1 MKINKTQVI
10 RHIIQ
15 LISFILY
22 PGLFIITWNSFGT
35 IYKAIITGNITL
47 NIMLSP
53 LLVLLAIIPITVIWG
68 RFFCSYVCA
77 FGSMQELINK
87 LGDLLHIK
95 KIKIDYEN
103 DKYLKY
109 IKYVIIILSVIL
121 WTIDVNISAFSPW
134 NSFGILTS
142 LSNYSSLISVGG
154 LVLLVIMILSLF
166 IDRFFCRYLCPLG
179 GIFSLISIPRLFKIK
194 KNDKCIGC
202 NKCNRVC
209 PMNIDVNDKTNNILK
224 TGECI
229 DCFNCIK
236 DCPKKA
242 LYTSTD
248 EAING
253 TAASLA
259 ILGLTFV
266 GNVIT
271 ENTDVQSV
279 YEEKTTQG
287 SYKDGT
293 YTGIANG
300 YKGEV
305 QVSVVVKNGNITS
318 ITVESYRDDSQFF
331 NKAKSTIIDEIIS
344 SQSTNVKTV
353 SGATY
358 SSRGIINAVANALSN
373 TSTTNEIETT
383 VENEEK
389 NNNSNNTNENNN
401 NTSESNNN
409 STINNSS
416 LDFENL
422 KDGTYSGTGKGR
434 NGNIE
439 VSVTVEN
446 SKVTDITI
454 ISSQED
460 AQYFSRAKSGIISSV
475 INKQSL
481 NVSTISGATMSS
493 NGILEAIANALD
505 IEFTNNNSSINNHD
519 HNHRH

>member
-1 MKINKTQVI
+1 MKINKTQII

-47 NIMLSP
+47 NVILSP

-109 IKYVIIILSVIL
+109 IKCFIIIISIFL
-121 WTIDVNISAFSPW
+121 WTIDANITSYSPW

-154 LVLLVIMILSLF
+154 LVLLIIMILSLF

-179 GIFSLISIPRLFKIK
+179 GVFSLISTPRLFKIK

-202 NKCNRVC
+202 NKCSKVC
-209 PMNIDVNDKTNNILK
+209 PMNIDVNNKTNSILK

-229 DCFNCIK
+229 DCFKCIK

-242 LYTSTD
+242 LYTSTN

-253 TAASLA
+253 TVASLA
-259 ILGLTFV
+259 ILGLTYV

-271 ENTDVQSV
+271 ENTDVKSV
-279 YEEKTTQG
+279 YEGKTIQG
-287 SYKDGT
+287 NYKDGT
-293 YTGIANG
+293 YTGTANG
-300 YKGEV
+300 YRGEV
-305 QVSVVVKNGNITS
+305 NVTVVVKNGGISS
-318 ITVESYRDDSQFF
+318 ITIDSYRDDTQFF
-331 NKAKSTIIDEIIS
+331 NKAKNTIIDEIIS

-358 SSRGIINAVANALSN
+358 SSKGIINAVANALS
-373 TSTTNEIETT
+373 ST
-383 VENEEK
+383 
-389 NNNSNNTNENNN
+389 NSNNSSVEEINDNNN
-401 NTSESNNN
+401 YTNDNNDVTEDNNN
-409 STINNSS
+409 STTEKSSS

-439 VSVTVEN
+439 VSVKVEN
-446 SKVTDITI
+446 SKVTNITI
-454 ISSQED
+454 ISSSED
-460 AQYFSRAKSGIISSV
+460 AQYFNKAKSGIISSV
-475 INKQSL
+475 IDKQSL

-493 NGILEAIANALD
+493 NGILEAIANALN
-505 IEFTNNNSSINNHD
+505 IEFTNNNSSINSHG
-519 HNHRH
+519 HGHRH